1 MYRYYNIHTH
11 QTGSQADSLS
21 VVNLYDNFADAAIHK
36 ACSTG
41 LHPWYLQ
48 DADESVKQ
56 LKEIAALPQVIAIG
70 ECGLDKVCATDW
82 KLQLSI
88 FSKQIALAADL
99 HKPLIIHCVRAWEEV
114 LAMLQQNKPRVPVI
128 FHGFNKGNM
137 ATRLTDLGYYLS
149 FGKALMNT
157 DSPAVAALKQIPPT
171 RFFLET
177 DDAGIP
183 ISDIY
188 QKAATLLQTEED
200 DVILQLQQNFKN
212 VFGK

>member
-11 QTGSQADSLS
+11 QTVSQADSLS
-21 VVNLYDNFADAAIHK
+21 VVNLYDNFADAATHH
-36 ACSTG
+36 ACSAG

-48 DADESVKQ
+48 DTDESVKQ

-70 ECGLDKVCATDW
+70 ECGLDKVCTTDW
-82 KLQLSI
+82 QLQLSI
-88 FSKQIALAADL
+88 FSKQIALAAHL

-137 ATRLTDLGYYLS
+137 ATRLTNLGYYLS

-188 QKAATLLQTEED
+188 QKAATLRQTEED